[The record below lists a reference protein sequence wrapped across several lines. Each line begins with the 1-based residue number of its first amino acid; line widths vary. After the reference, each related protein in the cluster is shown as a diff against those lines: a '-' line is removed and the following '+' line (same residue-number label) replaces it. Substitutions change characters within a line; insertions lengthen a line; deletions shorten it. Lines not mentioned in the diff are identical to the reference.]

1 LQGNNKGSRLLNNPT
16 NQTPDAETNVG
27 FLGANKHQ
35 TIMKTI
41 KQFLLDNAGPI
52 FFTIAMSIGL
62 FLMGLLLGAIDQ
74 WLLPDLPIQYR

>member
-1 LQGNNKGSRLLNNPT
+1 
-16 NQTPDAETNVG
+16 
-27 FLGANKHQ
+27 
-35 TIMKTI
+35 MKAF
-41 KQFLLDNAGPI
+41 KKLLLDNAGPI